1 MHVCV
6 PLFFFGSEFWTL
18 HGKTMRDQKYEALQ
32 GCMQKLTVC
41 DIICEDCCLTR
52 ARSASPEARRSNP
65 LSLRKAS

>member
-6 PLFFFGSEFWTL
+6 PLFFFGNEFWTL
-18 HGKTMRDQKYEALQ
+18 HGKTMRDQKCEALQ

-41 DIICEDCCLTR
+41 DIICEDCCLT
-52 ARSASPEARRSNP
+52 SLARRRHQSSNP

>member
-6 PLFFFGSEFWTL
+6 SLCFFFGNEFWTL

-41 DIICEDCCLTR
+41 DIVCEDCCLTK
-52 ARSASPEARRSNP
+52 ANP
-65 LSLRKAS
+65 HKPYKSKLG